1 MNNLE
6 VKSSQG
12 GKNED
17 ITEGEDLIRLTVQR
31 REEVCK
37 PQGREKCNLGLRKV
51 VDQPSWT

>member
-17 ITEGEDLIRLTVQR
+17 ITEGEDLTRLTVQG

-37 PQGREKCNLGLRKV
+37 PQRKGEA
-51 VDQPSWT
+51 